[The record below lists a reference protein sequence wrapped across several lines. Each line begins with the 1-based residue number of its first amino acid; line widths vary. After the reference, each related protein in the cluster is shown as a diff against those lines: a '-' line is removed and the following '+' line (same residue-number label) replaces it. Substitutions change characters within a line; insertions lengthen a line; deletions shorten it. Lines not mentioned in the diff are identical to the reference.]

1 MDGPFLPIEFARQTS
16 DGRLTLVLVRNQPTV
31 PLVRSLR
38 ALFSVSQLDVARQAL
53 ADREGIQKERANVE
67 NGVWSGKTPG
77 QRSREGLGYGL
88 AASRSRLSCGPISQQ
103 RSEATLAASL
113 LGTRPSI
120 TCGIYLTRSAGSRS
134 TTSAWRRAKWTRS
147 TGGDSRSSS
156 AGRRSVKTALENGM
170 RCWRGRWLRE
180 QWKEMSADE
189 SSASIRKFW
198 H

>member
-31 PLVRSLR
+31 PLVRSLW

-88 AASRSRLSCGPISQQ
+88 AASRTRLSGGAISQQ
-103 RSEATLAASL
+103 RSEGQFAAAPP
-113 LGTRPSI
+113 GARAPVTR
-120 TCGIYLTRSAGSRS
+120 
-134 TTSAWRRAKWTRS
+134 
-147 TGGDSRSSS
+147 
-156 AGRRSVKTALENGM
+156 
-170 RCWRGRWLRE
+170 
-180 QWKEMSADE
+180 
-189 SSASIRKFW
+189 
-198 H
+198 